1 MSPLGYESHTGIRWS
16 TAIRTTPDLNR
27 QEWFER
33 HLEDRGGEVTELICA
48 LAPVAVHKRET
59 AVGVHLAIATTF
71 AAVLAALGLRQL

>member
-1 MSPLGYESHTGIRWS
+1 MVHGHSNDARFEP
-16 TAIRTTPDLNR
+16 

-48 LAPVAVHKRET
+48 LAPVALHTRET

-71 AAVLAALGLRQL
+71 AAGLAALGLRQL

>member
-1 MSPLGYESHTGIRWS
+1 MSPSGYESHTRPFERRQIE
-16 TAIRTTPDLNR
+16 P

-33 HLEDRGGEVTELICA
+33 HLEDRSGEVTELICA
-48 LAPVAVHKRET
+48 LAPVALHTRET

>member
-1 MSPLGYESHTGIRWS
+1 MN
-16 TAIRTTPDLNR
+16 A

-48 LAPVAVHKRET
+48 LAPVSLHTRET
-59 AVGVHLAIATTF
+59 VVGVHLAIATTF